1 MNDADFSFIADLLK
15 ARSGLII
22 GPDKLYLLETRLSS
36 ILRER
41 GFADL
46 TALVAAIRMTRQENL
61 IAAVVDA
68 MTTNETSFFRD
79 HTPFSTFRS
88 QVLPEVLAQR
98 AAQRRL
104 RIWSA
109 ACSTGQEPYSMAM
122 ILREQEAALQGWQ
135 IEIVA
140 TDISERVLDRA
151 ASGTFSTFE
160 VQRGMPVQLLMK
172 YFTQEGTNW
181 TIREELRRMIQF
193 RSCNLLGDFSA
204 LGTFDIVLCRNVL
217 IYFDQPTKRQVLP
230 AIARR
235 MAPDG
240 LLMLGGAETIYGISD
255 AFVDLPQMRG
265 VYRPA
270 AANSSLLQT
279 TFNKLSRSP
288 QAADGRLALQGK

>member
-1 MNDADFSFIADLLK
+1 MNDTDFAFLADLLK
-15 ARSGLII
+15 NRSGLVI
-22 GPDKLYLLETRLSS
+22 GPDKLYLLETRLAS

-41 GFADL
+41 GFKDL
-46 TALVAAIRMTRQENL
+46 SALVATIRLARPEQL

-79 HTPFSTFRS
+79 HTPFSTFRRA
-88 QVLPEVLAQR
+88 VLPALLENR
-98 AAQRRL
+98 AGCRRL

-122 ILREQEAALQGWQ
+122 ILREQEAAIADWK

-140 TDISERVLDRA
+140 TDISERVLARA

-160 VQRGMPVQLLMK
+160 VQRGMPIQLLMK
-172 YFTQEGTNW
+172 YFTQEGANW
-181 TIREELRRMIQF
+181 TICEDIRRMVQF
-193 RSCNLLGDFSA
+193 RTCNLLGDFST

-217 IYFDQPTKRQVLP
+217 IYFDQATKGRVLS

-235 MAPDG
+235 MASDG
-240 LLMLGGAETIYGISD
+240 LLMLGGAETVYGISNVFAD
-255 AFVDLPQMRG
+255 VPQMRG

-270 AANSSLLQT
+270 PKNAGLLQT
-279 TFNKLSRSP
+279 AIDKLSRPP
-288 QAADGRLALQGK
+288 QAAGAA